1 MFLWRVRRYVARPQ
15 ALALVHPTTQP
26 SHAARHL
33 HRFRGAETETHTE
46 LMAALEA
53 QQRAV
58 PDARAEV
65 GRLEAEVHA
74 AEAAFANEQATRRT
88 LTRAAIQHASTL
100 TGDMEDNAELV
111 AVLREEKRALHVAR
125 AHVQQAQSRLHVA
138 METHAEVEAKH
149 KALVLVALKRAE
161 SASTL
166 RVQKRP
172 RDEPS
177 GESSGTHGVKTRP
190 ADSADDTGH
199 PLAVVQAGT
208 GSVGSGSAS
217 SAAAPTTAGAVGPAA
232 PPATVLTA
240 ASWLGEVVHATRNA
254 SVDPKRAAFASRVWN
269 PNRSFTPEATLL
281 QGFPAGEPPTS
292 WPLIL
297 AAIVAEPAR
306 TKDAEALRA
315 TSVAPTGSSRVQQT
329 RWQWT
334 ANTDERQ
341 AIRATAR
348 LSSRARTDAF
358 GAWPQALAGMRNMFM
373 QSGIPGALHLTMIVI
388 PAMGL
393 CVWLAIALIHARYAA
408 RAAQREEPRLLDTCG
423 VLVELHQ
430 LVEPFSSDACLAQTV
445 CKLES
450 VDARAWDQV
459 DGDGRHYGQALDACE
474 VLAAHLNVYI
484 PVFVL
489 ARLEDHSGFNIA
501 LLFVGDISAPN
512 AFGPRGGAVVTYD
525 GGPRVTHVDLL
536 VPE

>member
-1 MFLWRVRRYVARPQ
+1 MVIARPDRLPHVFLWRVRRYVERAQ
-15 ALALVHPTTQP
+15 ALALLRPATQP

-88 LTRAAIQHASTL
+88 LTRAAIQRASTL
-100 TGDMEDNAELV
+100 TGDIEDNAELV

-125 AHVQQAQSRLHVA
+125 AHVQQVQSRLRVA

-149 KALVLVALKRAE
+149 KALVLAALKRAE
-161 SASTL
+161 STL

-177 GESSGTHGVKTRP
+177 GESSGTHGVEPRP

-208 GSVGSGSAS
+208 GTGTDSGSAGSGSAS
-217 SAAAPTTAGAVGPAA
+217 GAAAPTAAAPTAGAVGPAA
-232 PPATVLTA
+232 PPAAVLTA
-240 ASWLGEVVHATRNA
+240 ASWLGEVVRATRNA

-281 QGFPAGEPPTS
+281 QGLPAGEPPTS

-297 AAIVAEPAR
+297 AAIVAEPGR

-315 TSVAPTGSSRVQQT
+315 TSVPPTGSSGVQQA

-341 AIRATAR
+341 AIRAPHAFHHAR
-348 LSSRARTDAF
+348 APTPSVRGRRRSRGCETCSCSLASRARCTS
-358 GAWPQALAGMRNMFM
+358 P
-373 QSGIPGALHLTMIVI
+373 
-388 PAMGL
+388 
-393 CVWLAIALIHARYAA
+393 
-408 RAAQREEPRLLDTCG
+408 
-423 VLVELHQ
+423 
-430 LVEPFSSDACLAQTV
+430 
-445 CKLES
+445 
-450 VDARAWDQV
+450 
-459 DGDGRHYGQALDACE
+459 
-474 VLAAHLNVYI
+474 
-484 PVFVL
+484 
-489 ARLEDHSGFNIA
+489 
-501 LLFVGDISAPN
+501 
-512 AFGPRGGAVVTYD
+512 
-525 GGPRVTHVDLL
+525 
-536 VPE
+536 